1 MAKVGGRE
9 KRLASVTDVETVVK
23 CSQCGKRFSID
34 DEVESDGFFVLYG
47 DISVGANG
55 EMLFGNIDDK
65 GKLTGSTVCC
75 RTIGCIQ
82 NMMHM
87 VLHESLI
94 RETLEGGVA

>member
-1 MAKVGGRE
+1 MAKAGVRE

-23 CSQCGKRFSID
+23 CSQCGKRFNID

-65 GKLTGSTVCC
+65 GKLIGSTVCC
-75 RTIGCIQ
+75 RTMECIQ
-82 NMMHM
+82 NMMKM
-87 VLHESLI
+87 VLPKSLT
-94 RETLEGGVA
+94 RETLEGGGA